1 MKNAAQNHG
10 FASPGVQNMMGKRM
24 SNSRNR
30 ISVPEAYNKI
40 MSKSKKINGMEARI
54 FSKNVASMPA
64 RSGQNHVKIVEG
76 PGGDRKGKGGVRI
89 TITITTS
96 GARGGV
102 EKRKSSNDDESVHGQ
117 KKRRPS
123 NKVEG
128 KIKKM
133 VNRMGVRKGKGSEQ

>member
-1 MKNAAQNHG
+1 
-10 FASPGVQNMMGKRM
+10 
-24 SNSRNR
+24 
-30 ISVPEAYNKI
+30 

-64 RSGQNHVKIVEG
+64 RSGHKHVKIVEG

-89 TITITTS
+89 TKTMITTS
-96 GARGGV
+96 GARGGF

-128 KIKKM
+128 KKIFHKK
-133 VNRMGVRKGKGSEQ
+133 